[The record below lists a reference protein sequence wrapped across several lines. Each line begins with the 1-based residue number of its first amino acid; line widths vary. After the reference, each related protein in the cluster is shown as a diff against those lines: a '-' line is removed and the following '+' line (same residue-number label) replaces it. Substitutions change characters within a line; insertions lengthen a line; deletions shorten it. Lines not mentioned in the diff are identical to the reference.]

1 MKKFSAFCRDLGF
14 DPFALSE
21 EQLDGMADLHTRVRA
36 ALGDDEPLEQEL
48 AEKDNL
54 TEKQVTAA
62 ADPIAGVLA
71 DFGLARVR

>member
-1 MKKFSAFCRDLGF
+1 MKLSEFCRNLGF
-14 DPFALSE
+14 DPMGLSE

-36 ALGDDEPLEQEL
+36 ALGDDEPLEQQL
-48 AEKDNL
+48 AEEKNL